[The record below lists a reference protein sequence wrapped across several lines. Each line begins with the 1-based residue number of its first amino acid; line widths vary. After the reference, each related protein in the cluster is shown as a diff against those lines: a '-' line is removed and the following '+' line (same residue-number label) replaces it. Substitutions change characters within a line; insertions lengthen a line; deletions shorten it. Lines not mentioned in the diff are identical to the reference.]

1 MLALVVLIPA
11 IMTHMNNAREA
22 EEVFKTILI
31 IREMINVKIITMMIK
46 EEKKVLVVHSAFL
59 SKARIV
65 GSKAMMKKEF
75 TDWLAQA
82 AAVKVTRI

>member
-1 MLALVVLIPA
+1 MLRLQ
-11 IMTHMNNAREA
+11 
-22 EEVFKTILI
+22 
-31 IREMINVKIITMMIK
+31 IITMMKK